1 MSEYLYGGWLSLLH
15 GIKSIFLQ
23 YLLNTVCQGCSFN
36 IGYDYPVLLFS
47 ENLACFSLL
56 LVNIFL
62 LTARTEKKHTNRPK
76 TTTTPKP

>member
-1 MSEYLYGGWLSLLH
+1 
-15 GIKSIFLQ
+15 
-23 YLLNTVCQGCSFN
+23 VCQGCSFN

-62 LTARTEKKHTNRPK
+62 LTARTEKNHTNRPK
-76 TTTTPKP
+76 TTTTPKPKKTPQGQRHLAKIV